1 MVEVLE
7 NSTNSK
13 HRNSEFLKFLK
24 QLNSGALTIE
34 GETKLVEN
42 AEKMQEFE
50 LQEAERQKE
59 EVIR

>member
-7 NSTNSK
+7 NSTSSK
-13 HRNSEFLKFLK
+13 HRNSEFLQFLK

-34 GETKLVEN
+34 ADTKLVEN
-42 AEKMQEFE
+42 PEKMKEWE

-59 EVIR
+59 EVVR